1 MRYLIHDS
9 VEEFKSRLIYRD
21 PIFKIIITNPA
32 KNVLV
37 FRLWKKLC
45 IAVKTFESIILFA
58 GDCSVKKLVFD
69 EKRSVNDLR
78 VIGGISGDE
87 AIDPG
92 APPTCGFGAPDA
104 AGAAAAIPL
113 LVPPPAFIDTFGVLL
128 RDRGL
133 CFDIKDC
140 NCNY

>member
-1 MRYLIHDS
+1 LLIKYLIHDS

-21 PIFKIIITNPA
+21 PIFRIIMTKPA

-45 IAVKTFESIILFA
+45 AAVNTFESIILFA
-58 GDCSVKKLVFD
+58 GDCSVKKFVFP
-69 EKRSVNDLR
+69 EKRSVNDFR

-92 APPTCGFGAPDA
+92 APPTCGGFGAP
-104 AGAAAAIPL
+104 GAAAAAAAAL
-113 LVPPPAFIDTFGVLL
+113 APPPAFIDTVCVLL
-128 RDRGL
+128 RDRCL
-133 CFDIKDC
+133 CFDIIIL
-140 NCNY
+140 